1 MELWP
6 YIQTANRACSLLYSY
21 IKEHAGG
28 VWILPV
34 NVCPDVPLTFALA
47 GVPFD
52 FIDINPST
60 LCLDMQEVNRIIKE
74 NPRKYV
80 GVLYVRTY
88 GVIKDT
94 SHDFRVIKSIDENI
108 SIIDDRCLCLP
119 EISPDFW
126 NADMILYSTGHCK
139 QIDLNGGGFA
149 YYSSETEYQ
158 IDDNLFYD
166 GTDEEELYKKAFE
179 NGDPFQRVPKGW
191 LKMDS
196 YDKPS
201 EYLERIETVI
211 PSRNKQREE
220 INLIY
225 SRNLPSTIQMDPAF
239 QQWRFNIRVP
249 SHLKDAILC
258 GLFKNGLFA
267 SNHYH
272 SVNRLFDN
280 KKFAVSDQLFE
291 CVINLFNDRYYNTEK
306 AYKTCE
312 IINKIIDMR
321 RITPPPSR

>member
-34 NVCPDVPLTFALA
+34 NVCPDVPLTYALA
-47 GVPFD
+47 GVSFD

-74 NPRKYV
+74 NPRKYA

-88 GVIKDT
+88 GAIKDT
-94 SHDFRVIKSIDENI
+94 SQDFRLIKTVDENI

-119 EISPDFW
+119 EILPEFW

-139 QIDLNGGGFA
+139 QIDFNGGGLA
-149 YYSSETEYQ
+149 YYSSATEYR

-179 NGDPFQRVPKGW
+179 KDEPFQKVPRGW
-191 LKMDS
+191 LKMERFEN
-196 YDKPS
+196 PS
-201 EYLERIETVI
+201 DYIKRIDDFI
-211 PSRNKQREE
+211 PSRVE
-220 INLIY
+220 IRNDINNIY
-225 SRNLPSTIQMDPAF
+225 SENLPQSIQLGSDY

-249 SHLKDAILC
+249 SDQKDVILNE
-258 GLFKNGLFA
+258 LFKNGLFA
-267 SNHYH
+267 SSHYH

-280 KKFAVSDQLFE
+280 SRYVVSDQLFE
-291 CVINLFNDRYYNTEK
+291 SIINLFNDKYYTLNK
-306 AYKTCE
+306 AKQTCD
-312 IINKIIDMR
+312 IINNVLNKNKII
-321 RITPPPSR
+321 

>member
-21 IKEHAGG
+21 IKEHADG

-60 LCLDMQEVNRIIKE
+60 FCLDMQEVNRIIKE
-74 NPRKYV
+74 NPRKYA
-80 GVLYVRTY
+80 GVLYVITY

-94 SHDFRVIKSIDENI
+94 IQDFRVIKSIDENI

-119 EISPDFW
+119 EILPEFW

-139 QIDLNGGGFA
+139 QIDLNGGGLA
-149 YYSSETEYQ
+149 YYSSATEYR

-179 NGDPFQRVPKGW
+179 KDNPFQQVPQGW
-191 LKMDS
+191 LKMERFEN
-196 YDKPS
+196 PS
-201 EYLERIETVI
+201 DYFKRIVDII
-211 PSRNKQREE
+211 PLRAEIRKE
-220 INLIY
+220 INMIY
-225 SRNLPSTIQMDPAF
+225 SENLPKSIQLGPDY

-249 SHLKDAILC
+249 SDQKNVILSE
-258 GLFKNGLFA
+258 LFKNGLFA
-267 SNHYH
+267 SSHYH

-280 KKFAVSDQLFE
+280 RRYVVSDQLFE
-291 CVINLFNDRYYNTEK
+291 SIINLFNDNYYTLNK
-306 AYKTCE
+306 AKQTCD
-312 IINKIIDMR
+312 IINNVLN
-321 RITPPPSR
+321 